1 MSGKSNRLG
10 VKQLRLR
17 RYEVMHSLL
26 NLAFLTVF
34 LFAWPR
40 MLFARLFEGK
50 YRDGLIARFFGWTA
64 PRSNSRPCMWLHAA
78 SLGEVNVLAALLPEL
93 RRIYPDWEVVVS
105 TSTNSGYEHAL
116 HKFPQARV
124 FSCPF
129 DLTWATATA
138 VARVRPRLFVVVEFE
153 RLHNLF
159 RSVSQSGAQLVLVN
173 GRLSEH
179 NDRFCRIFPA
189 WSRRLM
195 SFFDLVLVQ
204 HVDDARRF
212 QRLGVANHKLQVT
225 GSIKFDGALP
235 QRDNPLTRQLRQLAN
250 LTEDDVVLLAGSTQ
264 GQEERLVLAAFSA
277 LAPEFPRLKLLLC
290 PRHASRFQE
299 VSALLNRRSIA
310 WQARSTLEANRPNP
324 SARVLLIDS
333 IGELHGWWGTA
344 HLAFVGG
351 SLGSARG
358 GQNMIEPAAYGAAVA
373 FGPNTQNF
381 RDVVSLL
388 LASDAAVM
396 VEDQRELTAFLRRS
410 LEQPELAA
418 EMGQRARE
426 LVSCQGGAVAST
438 LQSMRS
444 GLEPLA
450 PSIYNPKPAPVRQQ
464 FALSGMEQTCYWNGE
479 AAAKS

>member
-1 MSGKSNRLG
+1 MSSKSIRLG
-10 VKQLRLR
+10 VQRLR
-17 RYEVMHSLL
+17 FRGYDVMHWLL
-26 NLAFLTVF
+26 NLAFLTIF

-40 MLFARLFEGK
+40 MLFARIFEGK

-64 PRSNSRPCMWLHAA
+64 PRSGSRPCMWLHAA

-124 FSCPF
+124 FSCTF

-159 RSVSQSGAQLVLVN
+159 RSVAQSGAQLVLVN

-179 NDRFCRIFPA
+179 NHRFCRIFPA

-235 QRDNPLTRQLRQLAN
+235 QRDNPLTTQLRELAN
-250 LTEDDVVLLAGSTQ
+250 FGDDDVVLLAGSTQ
-264 GQEERLVLAAFSA
+264 GQEERLVLAAFTA
-277 LAPEFPRLKLLLC
+277 LAPEFPRLRLLLC
-290 PRHASRFQE
+290 PRHANRYQE
-299 VSALLNRRSIA
+299 VSALLNRSSVA
-310 WQARSTLEANRPNP
+310 WQARSTLAANGPNP
-324 SARVLLIDS
+324 LARVLLIDS
-333 IGELHGWWGTA
+333 VGELPAWWGTA

-351 SLGSARG
+351 SLGTARG
-358 GQNMIEPAAYGAAVA
+358 GQNMIEPAAYGVAVA

-388 LASDAAVM
+388 LASDAAEM
-396 VEDQRELTAFLRRS
+396 VEDQSELTAFLRRS
-410 LEQPELAA
+410 LEQPQSAA

-426 LVSCQGGAVAST
+426 LVSRQGGAIART
-438 LQSMRS
+438 LQLLRDE
-444 GLEPLA
+444 LEQLA
-450 PSIYNPKPAPVRQQ
+450 PRIHTLNPAPARRQ
-464 FALSGMEQTCYWNGE
+464 FALSSIEQTCY
-479 AAAKS
+479 